1 MSSSSHRLKATQ
13 MLILATALWG
23 LSFPIMKA
31 LTMTQADL
39 LPGRSSWFFASLC
52 VVYRFG
58 AAALVMVMICAG
70 TLKQMTR
77 LELKHGLGLGL
88 FGGVGILLQMDGLAH
103 TAASTSAFLTQ
114 CYCLILPLWVAARDR
129 QWPAPKIFFSSGL
142 VIIGVAVLA
151 KVDWRHLQLGRGELE
166 TIIASIIFTGQILW
180 LERPCFAHNRVGHFS
195 LVMFVVMTLVCLPV
209 ALFTTQQAGDWGRAY
224 ATVPTLTFLAVLVVC
239 CTLGA
244 YLLMN
249 HWQRHVG
256 AAVAGLI
263 YCIEPVCA
271 SAFALVLPAWFSA
284 WTQVNYPNE
293 TLTPH
298 LLIGGGLITV
308 ANVLV
313 QVPSASPAAEA
324 ARASAAKP
332 SVT

>member
-1 MSSSSHRLKATQ
+1 MATFRAMSGSVQRLKATQ

-52 VVYRFG
+52 IVYRFG
-58 AAALVMVMICAG
+58 AAALIMAVVCAG
-70 TLKQMTR
+70 TLSRMTR
-77 LELKHGLGLGL
+77 LELSHGLGLGL

-129 QWPAPKIFFSSGL
+129 QWPAPKIFVSSAL
-142 VIIGVAVLA
+142 VIVGVAVLA

-166 TIIASIIFTGQILW
+166 TIVASVIFT
-180 LERPCFAHNRVGHFS
+180 NRVTHFS
-195 LVMFVVMTLVCLPV
+195 LVMFAVMTLVCLPV
-209 ALFTTQQAGDWGRAY
+209 AFATTQRSGDWTRAY
-224 ATVPTLTFLAVLVVC
+224 ATAPTLVFLAVLVVC

-271 SAFALVLPAWFSA
+271 SAFALVLPAWCSA
-284 WTQVNYPNE
+284 WTGVNYPNE
-293 TLTPH
+293 TLTPN
-298 LLIGGGLITV
+298 LLIGGGLITL

-313 QVPSASPAAEA
+313 QLPFPFARDTAKMKGLQVPSP
-324 ARASAAKP
+324 
-332 SVT
+332 